1 MNQNVKANVKA
12 GKCLPRKNETKETGQ
27 NQSSFA
33 RKDFENAVASF
44 CFVMFPLGTTETLA
58 GATRIE

>member
-1 MNQNVKANVKA
+1 ME
-12 GKCLPRKNETKETGQ
+12 KCLPRNNKTKETGQ
-27 NQSSFA
+27 NQNRLA